1 MKYDIYSYIY
11 KEQLIFI
18 KFLQIKK
25 LYIYSI
31 ATDTLENY
39 KVLLPS
45 FFACLKLE
53 FKILIKLKKTHCK
66 VNKTVALRRS

>member
-45 FFACLKLE
+45 FFECLKPE
-53 FKILIKLKKTHCK
+53 FKILI
-66 VNKTVALRRS
+66 S